1 MVLRVAD
8 IRTYLRNDMNILLT
22 GRHGSGK
29 TSILKQACELE
40 KLRVKFFNAAT
51 MDPYLELI
59 GIPNPNTDTNS
70 FQMMTPSNGVT
81 DAEVIFIDEPNRAP
95 DNSVVNALFELVQFG
110 SVNGVKLPNFKCVVA
125 AVNPAGEENYQVMEM
140 DKAFID
146 RFDLVVESDASPDM
160 AYFRSR
166 FGEDVAKA
174 LISWHRN
181 LPKDNEHYISAR
193 RLEIIGNV
201 WTKIHTRVA
210 LDAAMPPNA
219 RFNVGQLHMDLTNAE
234 KPKNTTTARK
244 SIPLNSSM
252 TVAKILDDAKNNV
265 KGPQLNRQMQA
276 MGMDNFV
283 ESFTTGISL
292 KDQVDFLVRLTSG
305 AGAYRFVSL
314 NEKLLKAVKSSVLQ
328 KFLLS
333 MSRDSIPSVR
343 QKSKSIKL
351 VLQQYGMI

>member
-1 MVLRVAD
+1 MALRVAD

-29 TSILKQACELE
+29 TAILSKACDLE

-59 GIPNPNTDTNS
+59 GIPNPNTESNS

-95 DNSVVNALFELVQFG
+95 DNSVMNALFELVQFG
-110 SVNGVKLPNFKCVVA
+110 SVNGVKLPNFKCVIA
-125 AVNPAGEENYQVMEM
+125 AMNPAGEENYQVMEM

-146 RFDLVVESDASPDM
+146 RFDLVVESDASPDLT
-160 AYFRSR
+160 YFVSK
-166 FGEDVAKA
+166 FGKDIGNA
-174 LISWHRN
+174 LVKWHKH

-219 RFNVGQLHMDLTNAE
+219 RFNVGELHKELMRAE
-234 KPKNTTTARK
+234 NPSSTTAART
-244 SIPLNSSM
+244 SISLDSSVTVVQILN
-252 TVAKILDDAKNNV
+252 DAKRGL
-265 KGPQLNRQMQA
+265 KASHLNRQIRA
-276 MGMDNFV
+276 MGVSNFAG
-283 ESFTTGISL
+283 SFTTTVSE
-292 KDQVDFLVRLTSG
+292 KDQANFLVSLTNGVG
-305 AGAYRFVSL
+305 ADRFVIF
-314 NEKLLKAVKSSVLQ
+314 NEKLLTAVDPAVLRT
-328 KFLLS
+328 FMLE
-333 MSRDSIPSVR
+333 MSRNNTLSFRRKGKNIQSVMR
-343 QKSKSIKL
+343 SKGI
-351 VLQQYGMI
+351 M